1 MKRYLFSSR
10 RTGHIENMRRQRVK
24 YPEVAK
30 RIVDT
35 SDIILEVLDARFP
48 EETRNKKLEDEIT
61 KQKKKIIY
69 VLNKS
74 DLLKKKNLD
83 EIKGSLYPYALI
95 SCTKKTGIKELR
107 NLIKIVAKKVENPE
121 KREIKKDRVIL
132 GDDKRIKVGA
142 IGYPNTGKS
151 SLLNLLARR
160 GAAGVG
166 PIAGFTKNVQKIK
179 LTPDIVLIDSPG
191 VIPEDQY
198 STIDKK
204 KISESTI
211 FGGKS
216 YTQVNDPEIVINEM
230 FLKYKEVLERYYK
243 VEAKDS
249 DELIEKVGQM
259 KNLFL
264 KGGIVNVDQTSR
276 EILKDWQL
284 GKIKVQ

>member
-1 MKRYLFSSR
+1 MKRYIFSSR

-35 SDIILEVLDARFP
+35 SDIILEVMDARFP
-48 EETRNKKLEDEIT
+48 EETRNRKLEEEIE
-61 KQKKKIIY
+61 KQGKKIIY

-74 DLLKKKNLD
+74 DLVKDKEIN
-83 EIKGSLYPYALI
+83 EIKGTLYPYALI
-95 SCTKKTGIKELR
+95 SCTNKSGIKDLR
-107 NLIKIVAKKVENPE
+107 NLIRIVAKKVENPE
-121 KREIKKDRVIL
+121 KREIKKDKIIN
-132 GDDKRIKVGA
+132 GNDNRIKVGA

-179 LTPDIVLIDSPG
+179 LTSDIVLIDSPG

-198 STIDKK
+198 STTDRR

-216 YTQVNDPEIVINEM
+216 YTQVREPEIVINEI
-230 FLKYKEVLERYYK
+230 FKKYSEQVKKYYNVEVE
-243 VEAKDS
+243 DS
-249 DELIEKVGQM
+249 DELIEKVGHM
-259 KNLFL
+259 KKILS
-264 KGGIVNVDQTSR
+264 KGGIVNIDQTSR

-284 GKIKVQ
+284 GKIKT